1 MNRLCIPRNRRL
13 VIRGLGK
20 TWDAMAA
27 CCWQCTGGAVFARFW
42 RREPDIEDPVVIT
55 ALLSEAGPGRQIS

>member
-1 MNRLCIPRNRRL
+1 